1 MKEILETKVAGMNL
15 VFSKT
20 VVVTTE
26 TPSVEFSGEFK
37 LKLIFETEKKED
49 DKGQY
54 HPFVKSKIEDGFHIK
69 LFNFFNL
76 EASVNDGLQTKFYK
90 KKLKDE
96 NGNVKELFYHLYFA
110 TQSLS
115 TKSNA
120 MIVTVNILTT
130 ESDISEG

>member
-96 NGNVKELFYHLYFA
+96 NGNVKELFITCILQRSHCLP
-110 TQSLS
+110 
-115 TKSNA
+115 KA
-120 MIVTVNILTT
+120 MR
-130 ESDISEG
+130 